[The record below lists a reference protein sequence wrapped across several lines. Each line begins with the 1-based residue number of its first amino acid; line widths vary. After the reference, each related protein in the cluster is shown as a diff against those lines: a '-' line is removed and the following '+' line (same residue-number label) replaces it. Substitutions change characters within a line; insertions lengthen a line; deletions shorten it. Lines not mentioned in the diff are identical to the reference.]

1 MYKKITDDLL
11 ATISI
16 PAGTNFTNKILTNVG
31 SMENMGVEANI
42 NIVAINKKDMNL
54 EFGINGTVN
63 KNEIT
68 NLTKVADPNSPGI
81 LVGDIDGGIGN
92 KVNTSC
98 WLFGKYILHV

>member
-1 MYKKITDDLL
+1 
-11 ATISI
+11 
-16 PAGTNFTNKILTNVG
+16 
-31 SMENMGVEANI
+31 
-42 NIVAINKKDMNL
+42 MNL

-92 KVNTSC
+92 KA
-98 WLFGKYILHV
+98 